1 MRRVPAAVLIG
12 SMLAL
17 AASASMAIGFGRVG
31 STTVLGHPLEFT
43 AALNMDADEWL
54 GVECVAAEVT
64 AGDTKFAPDTI
75 RVRLDPPR
83 GGSSTV
89 HVSTTVRVD
98 EPVVSVKLLLGC
110 PVRLSREFVAFVDP
124 PLIGLPQTAVA
135 QTAPTPQAAPATP
148 AEGASPSSSSSGVTA
163 PEPTASPPAPAPR
176 VAKRVQPRRSK
187 RPTIVVAAT
196 PARSAST
203 TAAPLPSSSEGTK
216 APVVARAP
224 AAASGPRLMLD
235 PAQALLK
242 PAAPAASVAPT
253 TLASASRE
261 PPAAPDATDAERAK
275 ERERVAGLENRI
287 ERMLKDSQAQQ
298 QAMTALQARL
308 RETDS
313 GRGGALLY
321 GLLALVALL
330 LLVIAALL
338 WRQSRFKGHPAWWSS
353 GPMDLD
359 RGPTASE
366 LDRDPANDRT
376 SSSVHAMPGR
386 VPQPVV
392 VEVPP
397 SPPPQPAVR
406 AEASAPEPTP
416 TFPGLPLRDLTV
428 EELIDLEQQADFFI
442 VLGQE
447 EAAID
452 LLMGHVRSSGGA
464 SPMPYL
470 KLLDIYRRR
479 GDRDAYARI
488 RERFNRRFNAYA
500 PEYESDPRDG
510 RTLEGYAPVMA
521 RLQAVWPT
529 PNKAMDLLQ
538 SLLFRRDSSDGTF
551 DLPAY
556 GELLFL
562 YAHARDLAEH
572 ESSVDGVDL
581 LLPLAKDSEDAMT
594 RTIKLAPSPPAM
606 TVEAPYPVIDPTAAV
621 DLELDLRDP
630 DTGVKV

>member
-12 SMLAL
+12 SMLGL
-17 AASASMAIGFGRVG
+17 AASTSMAIGFGRV
-31 STTVLGHPLEFT
+31 SNATVLGHSLEFS
-43 AALNMDADEWL
+43 AAVHMEADEWL
-54 GVECVAAEVT
+54 GVECVSAEVT
-64 AGDTKFAPDTI
+64 AGDSKLAPATV
-75 RVRLDPPR
+75 RVRLDPPS
-83 GGSSTV
+83 GGTSTV
-89 HVSTTVRVD
+89 RVSTTVRID
-98 EPVVSVKLLLGC
+98 EPVVTVKLLLGC

-124 PLIGLPQTAVA
+124 PLVGLPQTAVA
-135 QTAPTPQAAPATP
+135 EAATPTPAAPPATSTD
-148 AEGASPSSSSSGVTA
+148 AASTSQSSTGVTA
-163 PEPTASPPAPAPR
+163 PERAASPPAPAQR
-176 VAKRVQPRRSK
+176 VAKRVLPRRVK
-187 RPTIVVAAT
+187 RPTII
-196 PARSAST
+196 AST
-203 TAAPLPSSSEGTK
+203 PPRSNTVNAAAAPPSDSAK
-216 APVVARAP
+216 ASVVARAP

-242 PAAPAASVAPT
+242 PTAPAASVAGS
-253 TLASASRE
+253 TLPSAVAT
-261 PPAAPDATDAERAK
+261 AAPAGDASDAEQRAK
-275 ERERVAGLENRI
+275 ERERVAGLENRV
-287 ERMLKDSQAQQ
+287 ERMLKESQAQQ
-298 QAMTALQARL
+298 QTMAALQARL
-308 RETDS
+308 RETEG
-313 GRGGALLY
+313 GRSNAVLY
-321 GLLALVALL
+321 GLMALVALL
-330 LLVIAALL
+330 LLVIAAML
-338 WRQSRFKGHPAWWSS
+338 WRQSRFKGQSTWWSS

-366 LDRDPANDRT
+366 LERDPTADRT
-376 SSSVHAMPGR
+376 STPTRG

-392 VEVPP
+392 VEVP
-397 SPPPQPAVR
+397 SPPPMPAKPAPVI
-406 AEASAPEPTP
+406 AEQRAPEPP
-416 TFPGLPLRDLTV
+416 STFPGLPRRDLTV

-479 GDRDAYARI
+479 SDREAYARI

-510 RTLEGYAPVMA
+510 RTLERYAPVMA

-572 ESSVDGVDL
+572 ETYMDGVDL
-581 LLPLAKDSEDAMT
+581 LLPLPKADEEAMT
-594 RTIKLAPSPPAM
+594 RTIKLAPAPPA
-606 TVEAPYPVIDPTAAV
+606 AQPDKPYPIIEPTATV